1 MICKERQDL
10 IEKLG
15 VHMEMKS
22 NLAPVAARILAYMV
36 LKGKSGTT
44 FDEFVNDLGASKSTV
59 STHLTHLSD
68 LNRIQYFTKSGDR
81 KKYYVINKT
90 GVIQNFNDM
99 ISTWNS
105 ELELHQEIMD
115 YKDKMNDK
123 QDVDVHYDLDFHKD
137 YMQFLQ
143 EAIKAISTIR
153 TKIINKNL

>member
-81 KKYYVINKT
+81 KKYYVINKN

>member
-22 NLAPVAARILAYMV
+22 NLAPVAARILAYMF

-44 FDEFVNDLGASKSTV
+44 FDELVNDLSASKSTV
-59 STHLTHLSD
+59 STHLSHLSD
-68 LNRIQYFTKSGDR
+68 LNKVQYFTKPGDR
-81 KKYYVINKT
+81 KKYYVINKN
-90 GVIQNFNDM
+90 GIIQSFNEM

-115 YKDKMNDK
+115 YKDMMNDK
-123 QDVDVHYDLDFHKD
+123 SDVEVHYDLDFHKD
-137 YMQFLQ
+137 YIQFLQ
-143 EAIKAISTIR
+143 EAIKAISTIK